1 MHCCGQ
7 HSHFDSIFKW
17 LLFMGLK
24 TRLKNVNLKRIQPK
38 DLLNGDHQKRYSHIL
53 HFIIQNN
60 YEKYFI
66 FDSKNSFIC
75 QVRKGHDIIA
85 VSCME
90 QNLLL
95 KSFLVSEIFKL
106 NMLRIRLNVKTRK
119 ISRTKF
125 LSENL
130 TKTLQILVKRTTDS
144 HLTQKGRYEKL
155 FILLKFF

>member
-1 MHCCGQ
+1 MHCCRQ

-66 FDSKNSFIC
+66 
-75 QVRKGHDIIA
+75 
-85 VSCME
+85 
-90 QNLLL
+90 
-95 KSFLVSEIFKL
+95 
-106 NMLRIRLNVKTRK
+106 KTRLYFKYAKDMILSQLVAWSK
-119 ISRTKF
+119 I
-125 LSENL
+125 
-130 TKTLQILVKRTTDS
+130 
-144 HLTQKGRYEKL
+144 YC
-155 FILLKFF
+155 